1 MYMSAHPWKFYEK
14 SVGLWAIES
23 NHSVYRFPLRT
34 SDADIEGVAREY
46 FHYFDV
52 AMAAM
57 RDLFAPTAIH
67 YPPGQSVSESPMPLD
82 LNEAKEKLLQ
92 VWKNDMK
99 GCELWAPGALILGLT
114 NVSVR
119 NGQGLASTELPDMLR
134 IMFIA
139 MPETDHY
146 TLALVTNSD
155 IWLDRTIEGGD
166 NSSAGTAN
174 SARLA
179 KALENLERALDGKIT
194 YWNSEFEGVPVCEHG
209 FSLPD
214 LNAK

>member
-1 MYMSAHPWKFYEK
+1 M
-14 SVGLWAIES
+14 
-23 NHSVYRFPLRT
+23 RT
-34 SDADIEGVAREY
+34 ADADIEGVAREY

-52 AMAAM
+52 ATAAM

-67 YPPGQSVSESPMPLD
+67 YPPGQPVVESPMPLD
-82 LNEAKEKLLQ
+82 PNEAKEKLLQ
-92 VWKNDMK
+92 VWKNDIK

-114 NVSVR
+114 SVSVKD
-119 NGQGLASTELPDMLR
+119 GEKLVSAELPDLLR

-139 MPETDHY
+139 MPQTDHY

-166 NSSAGTAN
+166 NSGAGMAN

-179 KALENLERALDGKIT
+179 KALDDLERAMDGKIT
-194 YWNSEFEGVPVCEHG
+194 YWNSEYEGVPVSEHG
-209 FSLPD
+209 FSLPG
-214 LNAK
+214 LSAK

>member
-1 MYMSAHPWKFYEK
+1 MSAHPWKFYEK

-34 SDADIEGVAREY
+34 ADADIEGVAREY

-67 YPPGQSVSESPMPLD
+67 YPPGQPIAESQMPLD
-82 LNEAKEKLLQ
+82 LNEAKAKLLQ
-92 VWKNDMK
+92 VWKNDIK

-114 NVSVR
+114 NVSVCE
-119 NGQGLASTELPDMLR
+119 GEGLASAELPDMLR

-139 MPETDHY
+139 MPQTDHY
-146 TLALVTNSD
+146 TMALVTNSD
-155 IWLDRTIEGGD
+155 IWLDRTIDGGD
-166 NSSAGTAN
+166 NGGAGMAN

-179 KALENLERALDGKIT
+179 KILGDLERAMDGKIS
-194 YWNSEFEGVPVCEHG
+194 YWNSEYESVPISERG
-209 FSLPD
+209 FSLPG
-214 LNAK
+214 LSVK

>member
-1 MYMSAHPWKFYEK
+1 MCMSAHPWKFYEK

-23 NHSVYRFPLRT
+23 NRSVYSFPLHT
-34 SDADIEGVAREY
+34 ADADIEGVSREY

-67 YPPGQSVSESPMPLD
+67 YPPGQPVAESPMPLD

-92 VWKNDMK
+92 VWKDDVK
-99 GCELWAPGALILGLT
+99 SCELWAPGALIMGLT
-114 NVSVR
+114 SVSVR
-119 NGQGLASTELPDMLR
+119 NGEGLASAELPDLLR
-134 IMFIA
+134 ILFIA
-139 MPETDHY
+139 TPQTDRY

-155 IWLDRTIEGGD
+155 IWLDRTIGGGD
-166 NSSAGTAN
+166 NSGAGTAN

-179 KALENLERALDGKIT
+179 KALGDLERALDGKIT
-194 YWNSEFEGVPVCEHG
+194 YWNSEYEGVPVSERG
-209 FSLPD
+209 FSLPG
-214 LNAK
+214 LSAK